1 MACCYI
7 QFILIFKYEGKH
19 FFFAYILT
27 SIYFIYQIFRKNMVY
42 LYIKPKTI
50 TIFTALT
57 WAHHIWFYFV
67 ILLLYFVFHVL
78 YNTNVYIR
86 ETVYFKSALTMNDC
100 KSIYLWKNWFYS
112 AFTQENFTFY
122 PSIIDGRTQIFHLLS
137 QENVHDCRKMTK
149 INAFVKVV
157 CICTVRTCCT
167 EMR

>member
-67 ILLLYFVFHVL
+67 FFLLYYCFILFFM

-100 KSIYLWKNWFYS
+100 KSIYLWKIGF
-112 AFTQENFTFY
+112 
-122 PSIIDGRTQIFHLLS
+122 ILHL
-137 QENVHDCRKMTK
+137 HKK
-149 INAFVKVV
+149 ILHF
-157 CICTVRTCCT
+157 IRL
-167 EMR
+167 